1 MNFQTR
7 MKYVK
12 IILLDLQTRSRRWNE
27 IEKRMI
33 ELSGSHSKFT
43 STMRWL
49 IDNEYIIKMG
59 AKGSRK
65 PYRINTDKVTFNDN
79 GLVVIKI

>member
-12 IILLDLQTRSRRWNE
+12 IILLDLQTQPSRWTE

-33 ELSGSHSKFT
+33 VLSGSHSKFT

-59 AKGSRK
+59 QKGSRK
-65 PYRINTDKVTFNDN
+65 PYRINSNKVMFNDN
-79 GLVVIKI
+79 ELVIITI

>member
-12 IILLDLQTRSRRWNE
+12 SILLDLQTRPRRWNE

-33 ELSGSHSKFT
+33 VLSGSHSKFT
-43 STMRWL
+43 STMKWL

-65 PYRINTDKVTFNDN
+65 PYRINNNKVMFNEN
-79 GLVVIKI
+79 GFVVITI